1 MSTAIKPCIDTIRED
16 SILKALSSFRNE
28 IIEEINKLKQIIIT
42 SFLHSSLDHSSSG
55 SPVHAQAV
63 NLLNEMFQ
71 TKLQEFMSETK
82 SASAFVAPMCDVNTT
97 SSETTNNDDIDELIS
112 SPEPKVGIDKTNSLS
127 PTSSSVYIVP
137 ETYNIKTEVTE
148 KLPLNF
154 TNLCEA
160 SSVDN
165 IHEGNMHCETS
176 TLDTNFDLTLCS
188 KTSSNGMQQDLSLF
202 DANAKQSFPCSECG
216 KVFTYKS
223 GFQKHLRIHTGARP
237 YKCKLCGK
245 SFTQKG
251 SLKYHIKIH
260 TGEKP
265 FKCSIC
271 AKSFIHRGNLN
282 YHVKKHK
289 HEDQSNCK

>member
-1 MSTAIKPCIDTIRED
+1 MSTSIKNQINAIQED
-16 SILKALSSFRNE
+16 RILKALSSFRNE
-28 IIEEINKLKQIIIT
+28 IIEEINKLKKILIT

-82 SASAFVAPMCDVNTT
+82 SASAFVTPTCDAST
-97 SSETTNNDDIDELIS
+97 SYTKTTNNNDIDELIS
-112 SPEPKVGIDKTNSLS
+112 SPVRKVGIDKINSLS

-160 SSVDN
+160 SSVDHV
-165 IHEGNMHCETS
+165 HEGNMHCETS

-188 KTSSNGMQQDLSLF
+188 KTSSNGMQQDLLLF

-216 KVFTYKS
+216 KVFTNKS
-223 GFQKHLRIHTGARP
+223 NFLQHLRIHTGARP

-245 SFTQKG
+245 SFAQKG

-265 FKCSIC
+265 FKCSLC

-282 YHVKKHK
+282 YHLKKHK
-289 HEDQSNCK
+289 HEDQSNCE